1 MTWTDRLTGAELD
14 SPSGRLAYG
23 QLRWDGPGP
32 LSIRQ
37 ALAAPGDA
45 VLPSPEGTY
54 HATALGNERV
64 DARTIPDPDAL
75 RSLRLMGAGISK
87 RIGSQFLEWLDE
99 PPLMPPVDE
108 TLDETE
114 LERVTKAKLPHLES
128 VCRGPRTHLTLEE
141 ERQLVGRC
149 KRPSTRA
156 PMVLA
161 ARSED
166 WDRKTLWG
174 IRPKRVLGLVR
185 DELHD
190 LYENRLTV
198 GLVDRL
204 DESLTQ
210 RVREVRRVVDQARRM
225 KEWEDLL
232 AAGHNHRRAH
242 RMCSLWGELWAE
254 EGLLARAER
263 ALKRLLQ
270 LRRRVLALKDSLL
283 YRRVG
288 GQRRVIH
295 LRMTNL
301 LSHDDV
307 YRGVAE
313 LWQAW
318 ERHLQI
324 GQEDPQARWTREQ
337 EAFRG
342 MRLFGVL
349 LTIRA
354 LETLGYEPK
363 AEHFERGLGPGV
375 TLHLEGPTGELRLRW
390 LDDGDLELEPQR
402 AQPFRV
408 CSIPSMLEATPAPG
422 PWLDALPPQSAV
434 VLHLD
439 ADQVRA
445 PLADRIRLRGPGPV
459 EQPTIHVGVAPWQLE
474 SVERVARALR
484 WRVWMELF
492 SEYGG
497 PKPLPSTAWTA
508 PTPVPGWLKIEPAA
522 LRGVAPPRH
531 GSWPA
536 LEKRIAE
543 RQVEVERLEMQ
554 LSKVDARDP
563 RRTRERLH
571 LKQSIDRLRGDLS
584 ADLEVRG
591 TVDAETAS
599 LASLLH
605 CPVCHVVASD
615 HDFKHVEGRFRVS
628 CAACSCSWGLRDC
641 RACQETFPYLSNPAN
656 VPGAEA
662 IEVDTAYGCDV
673 LTFPLDDDVFRC
685 PHCGHRSDGEPD
697 VEH

>member
-1 MTWTDRLTGAELD
+1 MSLTDRLTGAELD
-14 SPSGRLAYG
+14 SLSGRQAYG
-23 QLRWDGPGP
+23 QLRWEGPGP

-45 VLPSPEGTY
+45 VLPSAEGTY
-54 HATALGNERV
+54 HSNALGNARV
-64 DARTIPDPDAL
+64 DARTIPDLDAL

-87 RIGSQFLEWLDE
+87 RVGSPFLDWLDE

-114 LERVTKAKLPHLES
+114 LEQVTKRKLPHLES
-128 VCRGPRTHLTLEE
+128 LCRAPRTHLTLEE

-185 DELHD
+185 DELYD
-190 LYENRLTV
+190 LYENRLAV

-210 RVREVRRVVDQARRM
+210 RVREVRRVVNQARRM
-225 KEWEDLL
+225 KEWEELL
-232 AAGHNHRRAH
+232 AAGHNYRRAH
-242 RMCSLWGELWAE
+242 RMCELWGELWAE

-263 ALKRLLQ
+263 ALKRLLR
-270 LRRRVLALKDSLL
+270 LRRRVLALKDSML

-318 ERHLQI
+318 ERHLQM
-324 GQEDPQARWTREQ
+324 GQEDPQARWAREQ

-349 LTIRA
+349 LTLRA
-354 LETLGYEPK
+354 LETLGFEPME
-363 AEHFERGLGPGV
+363 EHFERGLRPGV
-375 TLHLEGPTGELRLRW
+375 TLQLEGPSTALRLLW
-390 LDDGDLELEPQR
+390 MDDNDLQLETQR
-402 AQPFRV
+402 GEPFRV
-408 CSIPSMLEATPAPG
+408 CSIPSMLEAAPAPG
-422 PWLDALPPQSAV
+422 PWLDSLPPQRTV

-439 ADQVRA
+439 ADQARA
-445 PLADRIRLRGPGPV
+445 PRADRIRLHGPGPV
-459 EQPTIHVGVAPWQLE
+459 DHPIIHVAVAPWQLE

-484 WRVWMELF
+484 WRIWMELI
-492 SEYGG
+492 SVYGCSLA
-497 PKPLPSTAWTA
+497 LPSPTWEL
-508 PTPVPGWLKIEPAA
+508 PTPIPRWLEAGSTA
-522 LRGVAPPRH
+522 LRVVAPSPQ
-531 GSWPA
+531 GTWSA

-543 RQVEVERLEMQ
+543 RQAEHGRLEAQ
-554 LSKVDARDP
+554 LASIDARDP
-563 RRTRERLH
+563 RRNRDRLH
-571 LKQSIDRLRGDLS
+571 LKQSIDRKQAELS
-584 ADLEVRG
+584 EDIQVR
-591 TVDAETAS
+591 DAVGVETTA
-599 LASLLH
+599 LASLLC
-605 CPVCHVVASD
+605 CPVCRLVASN
-615 HDFKHVEGRFRVS
+615 HAFEHVKGRFRVS
-628 CAACSCSWGLRDC
+628 CTCRCSWGLRDC
-641 RACQETFPYLSNPAN
+641 RACQQTFPFLSNPAN
-656 VPGAEA
+656 IPGAEVLD
-662 IEVDTAYGCDV
+662 VDTAYGCDV
-673 LTFPLDDDVFRC
+673 LSFPLDDDVFRC
-685 PHCGHRSDGEPD
+685 PHCGQRSDGEPD